1 MPPDGTLEVALMA
14 PKRCVESPPSF
25 FALDAEEEALL
36 LSVLS
41 RGFKEVSGCVDEEI
55 AVDDSLPKGRGG

>member
-1 MPPDGTLEVALMA
+1 MMIWLLGWPMGMPPEGTVEVALMA

-25 FALDAEEEALL
+25 FALDAEEEAWW

-41 RGFKEVSGCVDEEI
+41 RGFREVSG
-55 AVDDSLPKGRGG
+55 

>member
-1 MPPDGTLEVALMA
+1 VEVALMA

-25 FALDAEEEALL
+25 FALDAEEEVAWW

-41 RGFKEVSGCVDEEI
+41 RGFKEVSG
-55 AVDDSLPKGRGG
+55 